1 MVVSVIIKY
10 ENNKSN
16 SFILAY
22 TLFFIKS
29 VVKLYTGCNSIFLFL
44 KQWKKHAWITRDTR
58 EACYKC
64 CEHSREITAVT

>member
-1 MVVSVIIKY
+1 MVVRDIIKY

-44 KQWKKHAWITRDTR
+44 KQWKKHA
-58 EACYKC
+58 
-64 CEHSREITAVT
+64 